1 MNIDALAKLVSS
13 ADLTA
18 FRTIVNQF
26 LPMIGMNGA
35 DYCDGPYDGGKDFR
49 LIQPSGNAKIAI
61 QISVEKEWA
70 NKIRRD
76 AEKVKHNFS
85 VDHLIFISSQR
96 IPERSFETTQ
106 EDILQEVGVSV
117 SRYDC
122 QTIASR
128 FIRNDSVE
136 VIYAALGIDFK
147 GLSDQNFEKYLDK
160 KTEAVTSLLIFD
172 EHSKDLRE
180 GLYEAIIKSALSTAN
195 AKVVRK
201 ELINTVIA
209 ENDINPDLRAFINS
223 RIDRL
228 IQRGEIK
235 SSENFLSLSSEE
247 FSKFSGLVSASRY
260 NFQDFQSSFEGFV
273 KEVLDGVDDK
283 TEKVLIENF
292 LDLVI
297 GLSKSPVYEPGS
309 SLYSNYNRIFDIVSS
324 RVGQEK
330 ADSIFIKLSEFV
342 ASSEFVKQLACVN
355 LFERVIKTESKDL
368 INALGG
374 TENLEIFIESSVFM
388 PMICNLLFEE
398 SKSRA
403 SKFAANLYNL
413 IIKNGFKAVIPDVY
427 IEEASAHLIKA
438 CVNYKYILE
447 NPEVDLAFSGN
458 AFASHYS
465 SIRGRESSLS
475 FSDYVKSFGLRL
487 NKVTEDMDNPVF
499 YRLRDKVSRE
509 ISKVAAGYGFM
520 VFPTHGPGLARR
532 TEQLRKI
539 HDDEYQ
545 NKPDILIEHD
555 AKVICYL
562 SDPSLPNGPAR
573 VLCTWEKSHSI
584 VNPDGDEGYYV
595 MSPVSLIDYLSLS
608 KPFESSL
615 PVSQLVDFALLQS
628 ELHLQKASTI
638 WDVLAELEK
647 GQFSDAQFLVKARE
661 FVERYM
667 ETHGSQEP
675 LNKEDVKT
683 EWLSWKRD

>member
-1 MNIDALAKLVSS
+1 
-13 ADLTA
+13 
-18 FRTIVNQF
+18 
-26 LPMIGMNGA
+26 
-35 DYCDGPYDGGKDFR
+35 
-49 LIQPSGNAKIAI
+49 
-61 QISVEKEWA
+61 
-70 NKIRRD
+70 
-76 AEKVKHNFS
+76 
-85 VDHLIFISSQR
+85 
-96 IPERSFETTQ
+96 
-106 EDILQEVGVSV
+106 
-117 SRYDC
+117 
-122 QTIASR
+122 
-128 FIRNDSVE
+128 
-136 VIYAALGIDFK
+136 
-147 GLSDQNFEKYLDK
+147 
-160 KTEAVTSLLIFD
+160 
-172 EHSKDLRE
+172 
-180 GLYEAIIKSALSTAN
+180 
-195 AKVVRK
+195 
-201 ELINTVIA
+201 
-209 ENDINPDLRAFINS
+209 
-223 RIDRL
+223 
-228 IQRGEIK
+228 
-235 SSENFLSLSSEE
+235 
-247 FSKFSGLVSASRY
+247 
-260 NFQDFQSSFEGFV
+260 
-273 KEVLDGVDDK
+273 
-283 TEKVLIENF
+283 
-292 LDLVI
+292 
-297 GLSKSPVYEPGS
+297 
-309 SLYSNYNRIFDIVSS
+309 
-324 RVGQEK
+324 
-330 ADSIFIKLSEFV
+330 
-342 ASSEFVKQLACVN
+342 
-355 LFERVIKTESKDL
+355 
-368 INALGG
+368 
-374 TENLEIFIESSVFM
+374 
-388 PMICNLLFEE
+388 
-398 SKSRA
+398 
-403 SKFAANLYNL
+403 
-413 IIKNGFKAVIPDVY
+413 
-427 IEEASAHLIKA
+427 
-438 CVNYKYILE
+438 
-447 NPEVDLAFSGN
+447 
-458 AFASHYS
+458 S

-532 TEQLRKI
+532 TEQWRKI